1 MEGAH
6 LIHDRWYKSP
16 IQTACLPADLPVPY
30 FHLCL
35 SGVLQKC
42 YLLRF
47 CIAFSTSVPLGDA
60 GICVNPVPTSLF
72 LTLEVS
78 QHFLFKCIHHPASPV
93 LSPRNAISGL
103 CVRGWNAAGLQVKQE
118 AWGQKTNPSH
128 STHQLSLS
136 QLKQTSLWV
145 NQFPVTRTEF
155 SVPRLSL
162 QLPALQ
168 LYKGIQHF
176 CYLKIKA
183 TLQPLRWVN

>member
-1 MEGAH
+1 MLFAQVLYSIQH
-6 LIHDRWYKSP
+6 ICAFRWCWNLCKSCTYIPFPDSWSISALP
-16 IQTACLPADLPVPY
+16 IQMHSSSCIPCTVT
-30 FHLCL
+30 
-35 SGVLQKC
+35 QKC
-42 YLLRF
+42 YLWSMR
-47 CIAFSTSVPLGDA
+47 VW
-60 GICVNPVPTSLF
+60 
-72 LTLEVS
+72 
-78 QHFLFKCIHHPASPV
+78 
-93 LSPRNAISGL
+93 
-103 CVRGWNAAGLQVKQE
+103 GWNAAGLQVKQE